1 MYPLLYL
8 RWITSRDWLCGK
20 GELCPILCNNLS
32 GERNFFNLINYLFM
46 AVLGDC
52 CWGFLLFWASGGY
65 SLYCRA
71 QAPVTLLHCAAQA
84 LGVWAGSC
92 SLWA

>member
-20 GELCPILCNNLS
+20 GNSAQYYVTILS
-32 GERNFFNLINYLFM
+32 GERNSFNLINYLFM

-52 CWGFLLFWASGGY
+52 C
-65 SLYCRA
+65 
-71 QAPVTLLHCAAQA
+71 
-84 LGVWAGSC
+84 
-92 SLWA
+92 